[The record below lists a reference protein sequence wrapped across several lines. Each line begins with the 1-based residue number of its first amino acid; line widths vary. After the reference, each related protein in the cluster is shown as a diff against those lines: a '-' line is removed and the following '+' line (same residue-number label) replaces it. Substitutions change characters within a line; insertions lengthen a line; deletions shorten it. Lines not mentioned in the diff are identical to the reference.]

1 MDQDSG
7 NRYVLSVSRRQ
18 VSADSEAATVRI
30 LMMSD
35 TPADPNRG
43 AAGTEVRTMHALRA
57 LGHEVDAIWS
67 DGLGRRIEHGN
78 LHILLEQPRAYE
90 RAVVAA
96 LRRKDYDV
104 VHMNQPHGFRA
115 ARAVHRIAPRTVF
128 IHRSHGFELNV
139 EETLRPWRKKFGS
152 DERNFGRRL
161 ATQSLAPLLRRHS
174 TAIAREA
181 DGHVVSSSLD
191 AAFLHERMGVPK
203 ERIATIPQAAPDS
216 FIDDDAP
223 PMTAQRLRRILNVG
237 QFAFVKGPM
246 IAAAAMNR
254 IVAEDRE
261 LRFTW
266 VCDRASEASIRR
278 MLTAFGNAALHV
290 VPWTTQDAL
299 RDLYDAHGIFLFPSF
314 FEGFGKAFLEAM
326 SRGLCVVASDL
337 GGMHD
342 VITSGTDGVL
352 VPPGDFDAVADS
364 VLAIS
369 DDPARAE
376 AMSAAAAATA
386 RRYKWERV
394 ARELTAFYGRLL
406 EAKCG

>member
-1 MDQDSG
+1 
-7 NRYVLSVSRRQ
+7 
-18 VSADSEAATVRI
+18 
-30 LMMSD
+30 MMSD

-67 DGLGRRIEHGN
+67 DTLGRRIQHGN
-78 LHILLEQPRAYE
+78 LHILLEQPKAYE

-96 LRRKDYDV
+96 LRRKEYDV
-104 VHMNQPHGFRA
+104 VHVNQPHGFRA

-128 IHRSHGFELNV
+128 IHRSHGLELNV
-139 EETLRPWRKKFGS
+139 EETLRPWLKKFGS
-152 DERNFGRRL
+152 DERNVARRM
-161 ATQSLAPLLRRHS
+161 ATQALAPLLRRHS

-181 DGHVVSSSLD
+181 DGHIVSSSLD
-191 AAFLHERMGVPK
+191 AAFLRERMGVPR

-216 FIDDDAP
+216 FLETAAP
-223 PMTAQRLRRILNVG
+223 PMTAQRLRRVLNVG

-246 IAAAAMNR
+246 IAAAAMNQL
-254 IVAEDRE
+254 AAADAD

-266 VCDRASEASIRR
+266 VCDRASEANIRAL
-278 MLTAFGNAALHV
+278 LTAEANALLEV
-290 VPWTTQDAL
+290 VPWTTQEAL
-299 RDLYDAHGIFLFPSF
+299 RDLYDAHGIFPFPSF

-326 SRGLCVVASDL
+326 SRGLCVVASDV

-352 VPPGDFDAVADS
+352 VPAGDANAVADS
-364 VLAIS
+364 VLAIVR
-369 DDPARAE
+369 DPVRAE

-386 RRYKWERV
+386 RRYSWERV
-394 ARELTAFYGRLL
+394 ARELTAFYESRLN
-406 EAKCG
+406 AMRR